1 MPSRANVAI
10 KKYGRR
16 DSKKA
21 ESPTIAKPPRANTMG
36 RTQHK
41 LAVIAARSDAPM
53 NAFCFILKLQTWI
66 EGASHDDAGG
76 LQSDW
81 LAGQARTPHSALRMY
96 QALAH
101 SDGGASRFQS
111 GWVPNRG

>member
-1 MPSRANVAI
+1 MPDVAI

-21 ESPTIAKPPRANTMG
+21 EAPTIAKPPRANTMG

-41 LAVIAARSDAPM
+41 LATIAARSDAPM

-66 EGASHDDAGG
+66 TGASHDERGG
-76 LQSDW
+76 LQSD
-81 LAGQARTPHSALRMY
+81 APGGRARTPHLALRMCR
-96 QALAH
+96 ARAH
-101 SDGGASRFQS
+101 SDGGVSRFRS
-111 GWVPNRG
+111 GWAPNPG